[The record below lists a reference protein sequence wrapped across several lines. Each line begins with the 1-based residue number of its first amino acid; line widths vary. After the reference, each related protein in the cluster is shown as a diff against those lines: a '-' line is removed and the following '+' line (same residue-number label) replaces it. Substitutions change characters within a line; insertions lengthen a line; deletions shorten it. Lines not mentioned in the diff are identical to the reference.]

1 MGTLFHQKSVSLF
14 AKKQAALGTPGTP
27 VSTDAIA
34 ATKLTHTQN
43 YETSTEEFLGNPAS
57 RTAIVS
63 ILDVS
68 ETVEV
73 ETPISAPAVGT
84 APVYTSLLEACGVNA
99 VVVPDAPTASPPV
112 AGHCVYRNDLINNT
126 HTTLQFRR
134 RAATIATEKTYVLSD
149 CRGTLDVILEVNKRP
164 LFVFKLT
171 GNRADPTQQPA
182 LAASYGDQ
190 VVQASLLPVFKN
202 GNIVTSQ
209 ILFGGKQVCLTKFTA
224 QNFFGVDLQRY
235 SLICQTGQ
243 QTDTLT
249 PEYTIEYIE
258 QDVSAATIA
267 DESLA
272 ASSTNVSLSLTIG
285 TAVGKRLRIEIP
297 TGLIKDIK
305 YGTQGNFVTKSVTVV
320 NTGLSTLTF
329 F

>member
-1 MGTLFHQKSVSLF
+1 MATLFHQKSVSLF
-14 AKKQAALGTPGTP
+14 AKKQTAMGTPATP
-27 VSTDAIA
+27 ISTDAIA

-43 YETSTEEFLGNPAS
+43 YETSTEEYLGDPAS

-73 ETPISAPAVGT
+73 ETPISLAAVGT

-99 VVVPDAPTASPPV
+99 LLVADAPTASPPV
-112 AGHCVYRNDLINNT
+112 SGSCTYSNSSINNT
-126 HTTLQFRR
+126 YTTLQFRR
-134 RAATIATEKTYVLSD
+134 RTTTIATEKTYVLSD
-149 CRGTLDVILEVNKRP
+149 CRGTLDIILEVNKRP

-182 LAASYGDQ
+182 LAASYGNQ

-202 GNIVTSQ
+202 GNIAASQ

-224 QNFFGVDLQRY
+224 QNFFGIDLQRY
-235 SLICQTGQ
+235 SLICQKGQ

-272 ASSTNVSLSLTIG
+272 SSSTNVPLSITIG
-285 TAVGKRLRIEIP
+285 TVVGKRLKIDIP

-329 F
+329 Y

>member
-1 MGTLFHQKSVSLF
+1 MATLFHQKSVSLF
-14 AKKQAALGTPGTP
+14 AKKQTAMGVAATP
-27 VSTDAIA
+27 VATDAIA
-34 ATKLTHTQN
+34 TTKLTHTQN
-43 YETSTEEFLGNPAS
+43 YETSTEEYLGDPAS

-63 ILDVS
+63 VLDVS
-68 ETVEV
+68 ETIEV
-73 ETPISAPAVGT
+73 ETPISLAAVGT

-99 VVVPDAPTASPPV
+99 VLVADAPTASPPV
-112 AGHCVYRNDLINNT
+112 AGSCTYSNSSINNT
-126 HTTLQFRR
+126 YSTLQFRR
-134 RAATIATEKTYVLSD
+134 RSATIATEKTYVLSD
-149 CRGTLDVILEVNKRP
+149 CRGILDVILEVNKRP

-171 GNRADPTQQPA
+171 GNRADPTQQAA
-182 LAASYGDQ
+182 LAASYGNQ

-202 GNIVTSQ
+202 GNVNAAQ

-224 QNFFGVDLQRY
+224 QNFFGIDLQRY

-258 QDVSAATIA
+258 QDVASTTIA
-267 DESLA
+267 DEYLA
-272 ASSTNVSLSLTIG
+272 SSSTNVPLSITMG
-285 TAVGKRLRIEIP
+285 PAVGKRLKIDIP